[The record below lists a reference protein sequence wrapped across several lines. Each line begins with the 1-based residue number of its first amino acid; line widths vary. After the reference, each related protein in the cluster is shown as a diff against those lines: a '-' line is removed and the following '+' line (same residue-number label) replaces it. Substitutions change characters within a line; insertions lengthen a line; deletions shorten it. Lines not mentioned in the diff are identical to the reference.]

1 MKKIKRNISE
11 KIEKDTIVI
20 VVNISIIIKAKKPK
34 ILILNLGLEGYT
46 FILQFLQK
54 FISVG
59 S

>member
-1 MKKIKRNISE
+1 M
-11 KIEKDTIVI
+11 IVI
-20 VVNISIIIKAKKPK
+20 TVNAAIIIIAKIPN

-54 FISVG
+54 FISFG